1 MSSIA
6 KFFDPLG
13 WLAPVV
19 ITGKIFLQKLWLEKL
34 DWDAKLPH
42 DLCEEFLSWYNGMS
56 AVKNIKISRWLHYV
70 PMAKY
75 ELYGF
80 ADASLLAYGACTY
93 LKVTVNGT
101 SAVHLLQAKSKVA
114 PIKPLMTIPK
124 LELMAALLLARLS
137 VKVLRALNL
146 EKVDIFLFSDST
158 DVLHWLK
165 EHPSK
170 WPMFV
175 ANRCSKIH
183 SYLPEAFWSHVST
196 KDNPADC
203 VSRGIKPDQLESFS
217 LWWGGG
223 ERLNSSPNFNNC
235 IQSNSVHLVAFNC
248 HTNTKKIIP
257 KCEHWDLVAK
267 YSDLQKLLRV
277 TSYILR
283 FIDRLLIKCGIKNK
297 RVVNCNSKLF
307 KTEWFQVSYQL
318 CCFKTPSVSELIRA
332 RLVWV
337 FVVQNSHFCKDIELL
352 KMDKDEKLNNSNLN
366 SVNPYL
372 QDNLLRV
379 GGRVQ
384 ASLLDPDEKHPII
397 LPFKCKLSNLVIK
410 FCHEKKLHAGIRL
423 TYSTVRQE
431 FWIVIWLKPTLINAI
446 RV

>member
-1 MSSIA
+1 M
-6 KFFDPLG
+6 
-13 WLAPVV
+13 
-19 ITGKIFLQKLWLEKL
+19 
-34 DWDAKLPH
+34 
-42 DLCEEFLSWYNGMS
+42 
-56 AVKNIKISRWLHYV
+56 
-70 PMAKY
+70 
-75 ELYGF
+75 
-80 ADASLLAYGACTY
+80 
-93 LKVTVNGT
+93 
-101 SAVHLLQAKSKVA
+101 
-114 PIKPLMTIPK
+114 
-124 LELMAALLLARLS
+124 
-137 VKVLRALNL
+137 
-146 EKVDIFLFSDST
+146 
-158 DVLHWLK
+158 
-165 EHPSK
+165 
-170 WPMFV
+170 
-175 ANRCSKIH
+175 
-183 SYLPEAFWSHVST
+183 
-196 KDNPADC
+196 
-203 VSRGIKPDQLESFS
+203 
-217 LWWGGG
+217 
-223 ERLNSSPNFNNC
+223 
-235 IQSNSVHLVAFNC
+235 VAFNC

-431 FWIVIWLKPTLINAI
+431 FWIVKGRNMVKAYINKCNTCIRYRASTLSQKMGILPSHRVTRPDKPFRLAGVDYAGPYDILRFKGHGSRTYKCYIAVFVCMSTKAVHLELVTGYSSEDFIAAFRRFTSTRGQCSGLYSDQGTTFVRADRI
-446 RV
+446 LRQMYMDSSEY